1 MAESGLFIGWG
12 DIRTGR
18 NDTATKVFAE
28 ALAYWPT
35 LQAAGE
41 IESVETVILG
51 YHGGDLG
58 GFFLL
63 RGDPEKLGRLS
74 MSPEFLRLIQRADA
88 VVEGL
93 GVVPNLDDEVR
104 RSRPP
109 RRSPTGLTLAHAPS

>member
-18 NDTATKVFAE
+18 TAGSQKVFAE

-41 IESVETVILG
+41 IESFETVILTA
-51 YHGGDLG
+51 HGGDLG

-63 RGDPEKLGRLS
+63 RGDPERLGRLS
-74 MSPEFLRLIQRADA
+74 MAPEFVRLIQRADA

-93 GVVPNLDDEVR
+93 GVIPANLDAGAVR
-104 RSRPP
+104 LVGESYQA
-109 RRSPTGLTLAHAPS
+109 TADLV